1 LREGYEE
8 LRLQALPQELG
19 GLGRQLFLHLGMAA
33 WMKYGSRIAE
43 AKKSARDKSMQERA
57 FSVSTRTDIVM
68 ILAGMALSCAK
79 EGRDGG

>member
-8 LRLQALPQELG
+8 LRLQALPQESG
-19 GLGRQLFLHLGMAA
+19 GLGRQLFLHRGMAA
-33 WMKYGSRIAE
+33 RMKYGSRIAE

-57 FSVSTRTDIVM
+57 FSVRTRTDIVM